1 MHPVDLI
8 HSANFRMNEAYSR
21 IAGCYNTKN
30 VAVWVIS
37 YPKSGRTWHRLLVG
51 TYIAL
56 KHRSD
61 LSRAADPARLCRAHR
76 LPVIHYTHN
85 GANFMNYLDADD
97 SRVAD
102 PTFWSGKKVIF
113 LARDIRDTLT
123 SAYFHA
129 RWRSNRFGG
138 SLADFIRDRTTG
150 AEKLLTALNRWHC
163 NRELASNHLHI
174 RYEDMHADAA
184 SVLRGTLEFSGF
196 HELDETIIR
205 RAAKFCKAD
214 NMRKLEQ
221 KRFFGSSRLGL
232 PVSGDTRG
240 SKVRNARIGD
250 HVNHMASEDLAFISA
265 MEREIGNP
273 LDDLNPILIGRR
285 K

>member
-1 MHPVDLI
+1 
-8 HSANFRMNEAYSR
+8 MNEAYSR

-30 VAVWVIS
+30 VDVWVIS

-85 GANFMNYLDADD
+85 GADFMNYLDADD

-102 PTFWSGKKVIF
+102 PTFWRGKKVIF
-113 LARDIRDTLT
+113 LTRDIRDTLT

-129 RWRSNRFGG
+129 LWRSNRFGG

-174 RYEDMHADAA
+174 RYEDMHVDAA
-184 SVLRGTLEFSGF
+184 SVLRGTLEFCGF
-196 HELDETIIR
+196 QELDETIIR
-205 RAAKFCKAD
+205 RAAKFCEAD

-221 KRFFGSSRLGL
+221 KRFFRSSRLRLASEGEA
-232 PVSGDTRG
+232 RG
-240 SKVRNARIGD
+240 AKVRNAKIGD
-250 HVNHMASEDLAFISA
+250 YINHMTDKDIVFIHRIQ
-265 MEREIGNP
+265 EQIGNP
-273 LDDLNPILIGRR
+273 FNKFGDPV